1 MMFSN
6 IFELIWLIGWA
17 LYLFGVYTP
26 SMRRYRTM
34 KVEQVRSRLFDVLL
48 DFTVFTA
55 WQLLPLVFILS
66 PWLDYANYD
75 LPPGAGWI
83 GVVIFAFML
92 WLMWRAYTDLGRN
105 WSPKIDVIEGQ
116 KLVTDG
122 VYRTLR
128 HPIYAG
134 MWLWGLAQPLLIHN
148 WIAGFALLVTF
159 TPLYLLRMPREEQMM
174 LERFG
179 EEYRA
184 YMERTGKVVPR
195 ILNR

>member
-1 MMFSN
+1 MFSN

-66 PWLDYANYD
+66 PWLDYANYG
-75 LPPGAGWI
+75 LPPWAGWI

-184 YMERTGKVVPR
+184 YMERTGRVAPKVGR
-195 ILNR
+195 

>member
-1 MMFSN
+1 MFSN

-34 KVEQVRSRLFDVLL
+34 KVEQVRSRLFDVLI

-66 PWLDYANYD
+66 PWLDYANYG
-75 LPPGAGWI
+75 LPPWAGWI
-83 GVVIFAFML
+83 GVAIFAFML

-105 WSPKIDVIEGQ
+105 WSPKIDVIEGH

-122 VYRTLR
+122 VYRTIR
-128 HPIYAG
+128 HPIYTG

-148 WIAGFALLVTF
+148 WVAGFGLLVAF
-159 TPLYLLRMPREEQMM
+159 LPLYFIRMPREEQMM
-174 LERFG
+174 LEHFG

-184 YMERTGKVVPR
+184 YMERTGRVVPR
-195 ILNR
+195 MGS